1 MEAKRIS
8 PLRLSDILKDTA
20 GSRTQPTPR
29 LALIR
34 HKVEPS
40 SLQGALVVHIKQ
52 TSNSTFKVV
61 KGFPSVGVKLDS
73 DLCTIRGGRSRGV
86 SAFGRLQAYA
96 AVLIEDNSGN
106 RFYLTL
112 DAIGDLRSSWAGR
125 LSLHSSLSLA
135 SLRSRNF
142 HSLQLD
148 SLEPDSPKPN
158 FPKLD
163 LDSLKLLSLESEFLA
178 VEKRKEYL
186 LAQLAHTYLTPR
198 NRESKKPCPELRDV
212 VPGMT
217 ITAKW
222 RWSSSQNLNM
232 VLIECY

>member
-1 MEAKRIS
+1 MEGTW
-8 PLRLSDILKDTA
+8 RLSDILKDTA
-20 GSRTQPTPR
+20 GGRSQPTPR
-29 LALIR
+29 LAPIR
-34 HKVEPS
+34 HKVELS

-52 TSNSTFKVV
+52 TLNSTFKVI

-73 DLCTIRGGRSRGV
+73 DLCSIRGGRSRGV
-86 SAFGRLQAYA
+86 NAFGRLQAYA
-96 AVLIEDNSGN
+96 AVSIEDDNGN
-106 RFYLTL
+106 PFYLTL
-112 DAIGDLRSSWAGR
+112 DAIGDLRSPWTGW

-135 SLRSRNF
+135 LLRSRDF

-148 SLEPDSPKPN
+148 PLEPDSPKPN

-163 LDSLKLLSLESEFLA
+163 LDSLKPLSLESDFLA

-198 NRESKKPCPELRDV
+198 NRESKKPCLELRDV

-222 RWSSSQNLNM
+222 RWSPSQKLNM
-232 VLIECY
+232 VLIECS